1 VTSEAGTGDADVVA
15 LYTRAYPR
23 LVGVLTLVGGSR
35 PDAEE
40 IAQEAFARLLVHW
53 GRVSAYEDP
62 EGWVRTV
69 AVRMLVSR
77 RRRQRVASLGLAR
90 LARQPAPAGG
100 GDPPEERL
108 DVLAALGRL
117 TAPQR
122 AVVVLHHLLDL
133 PVERVAADL
142 GVPVGT
148 VKSRLA
154 RARAALATDLSADEP
169 ADLSTDRMDG
179 SV

>member
-1 VTSEAGTGDADVVA
+1 VSTDPGTGDADVVA

-90 LARQPAPAGG
+90 LAQEPAASG
-100 GDPPEERL
+100 GDPPEDRL
-108 DVLAALGRL
+108 DVLVALGRL
-117 TAPQR
+117 APPQR

-154 RARAALATDLSADEP
+154 RARAALGTA
-169 ADLSTDRMDG
+169 LSTDRVDG